1 MPRIRKEKDLFGD
14 EHIIVTHDDGTESD
28 TTKDVHLFGDIFG
41 DESYTTRNQDGSV
54 DHTVKTGPG
63 RYDTRHEDGTIT
75 HYRDLGYGSWRAE
88 TEDPFAYMDEPS
100 IVTPYMRTRERLV
113 SSEENRRR
121 RLPTILAGCT
131 VVGIFLVLA
140 LALTAILT
148 IQSMRDPESITN
160 VLVTDVPLFMR
171 NVFLSFGA
179 VGLIC
184 SVVFI
189 AMEFFFVNFAEDF
202 YDAFFFKRSNIP
214 ISIRKLEG
222 RYVVV
227 DSVLDGETLA
237 RKKKFNLLKKLLFIG
252 RIVLPLAA
260 FVVGSAVYVTSKWLP
275 VIILL
280 GYILL
285 MLLLRIP
292 LPKYKEKFKR
302 KGKRKGKR

>member
-1 MPRIRKEKDLFGD
+1 M
-14 EHIIVTHDDGTESD
+14 
-28 TTKDVHLFGDIFG
+28 
-41 DESYTTRNQDGSV
+41 
-54 DHTVKTGPG
+54 
-63 RYDTRHEDGTIT
+63 
-75 HYRDLGYGSWRAE
+75 
-88 TEDPFAYMDEPS
+88 
-100 IVTPYMRTRERLV
+100 
-113 SSEENRRR
+113 
-121 RLPTILAGCT
+121 
-131 VVGIFLVLA
+131 VGIFLVLA